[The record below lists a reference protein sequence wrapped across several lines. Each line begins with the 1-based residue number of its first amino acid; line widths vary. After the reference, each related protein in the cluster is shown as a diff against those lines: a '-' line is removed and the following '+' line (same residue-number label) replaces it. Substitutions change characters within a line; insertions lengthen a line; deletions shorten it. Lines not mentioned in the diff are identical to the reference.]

1 MPTQTLERKQN
12 IDSQIEIQQILGLP
26 VDTAFSFSDHKNR
39 YKKRIEKQQRKLL
52 AKLSFLG
59 PFLEPGEKI
68 FLVAAGCSPF
78 SAIEQL
84 LTGAWIYLLKRCL
97 FVFTDRRVL
106 HIPTRSN
113 FTYRKSIAQ
122 ILYADCSSLQI
133 KRSSLVANYKNGSS
147 EKFQGIPSGTR
158 KKVAELLKNPG
169 APGFEGP
176 SSPLLE
182 RAHLCPRCTKPLVKG
197 YYACPHCSLEFK
209 NKIKARRISVLLP
222 GGGYFYTRN
231 LFLGIMDALG
241 ETLLSVVL
249 LVALVNTILGDPEA
263 LGALAFVA
271 AILALEKLITIMH
284 SSSFVD
290 EFIPL
295 DQTVSPQPQVILA
308 RPMPGSPAKSA
319 TPPNSGPANAPSPK
333 PEDILRTDW
342 RSR

>member
-1 MPTQTLERKQN
+1 MPTQMLERKQN
-12 IDSQIEIQQILGLP
+12 ISSQIELQQISGLP

-39 YKKRIEKQQRKLL
+39 YKKRLEKQQRKLL

-59 PFLEPGEKI
+59 SFLEPDEKI

-158 KKVAELLKNPG
+158 KKVAELLKNVS
-169 APGFEGP
+169 FEGP

-231 LFLGIMDALG
+231 IALGVMDALG
-241 ETLLSVVL
+241 ETLLSIVL
-249 LVALVNTILGDPEA
+249 LIALVNTILGDLEA
-263 LGALAFVA
+263 AGALAFVA

-284 SSSFVD
+284 SSKFVD
-290 EFIPL
+290 EFLPL
-295 DQTVSPQPQVILA
+295 DRNVTVQPGL
-308 RPMPGSPAKSA
+308 
-319 TPPNSGPANAPSPK
+319 TPCGELSRTVVPSTYGVPANAPLPK
-333 PEDILRTDW
+333 SEDILRTDW

>member
-12 IDSQIEIQQILGLP
+12 ISSQIETQQISGLP

-68 FLVAAGCSPF
+68 FLVASGCSPF

-106 HIPTRSN
+106 HIPTKSN

-122 ILYADCSSLQI
+122 ILYADCPSLQI
-133 KRSSLVANYKNGSS
+133 KRSSLIAKYKNGSS
-147 EKFQGIPSGTR
+147 EKFQGIPGGTR
-158 KKVAELLKNPG
+158 KKVAELLKNVS
-169 APGFEGP
+169 FEGTA
-176 SSPLLE
+176 SPMLE

-197 YYACPHCSLEFK
+197 YYTCPHCSLDFK
-209 NKIKARRISVLLP
+209 NKVKARRISVLLP

-231 LFLGIMDALG
+231 IFLGVMDALG

-263 LGALAFVA
+263 LVALAFVA

-295 DQTVSPQPQVILA
+295 DQNVSPQPVVFLA
-308 RPMPGSPAKSA
+308 SSTPVGAAKSV
-319 TPPNSGPANAPSPK
+319 TSPNSGPANAPLPK
-333 PEDILRTDW
+333 PEDILRNDW
-342 RSR
+342 RSH

>member
-1 MPTQTLERKQN
+1 MPAQMLERKQN
-12 IDSQIEIQQILGLP
+12 ISSQIETQEIQGLP

-52 AKLSFLG
+52 AKLGFLP

-68 FLVAAGCSPF
+68 FLVTAGCSPF

-133 KRSSLVANYKNGSS
+133 KRSSLVAKYKNGSS
-147 EKFQGIPSGTR
+147 EKFQGISGQTR
-158 KKVAELLKNPG
+158 KKVAELLKNVS
-169 APGFEGP
+169 FEGP

-209 NKIKARRISVLLP
+209 NKVKARRISVLLP

-231 LFLGIMDALG
+231 IALGILDALG

-249 LVALVNTILGDPEA
+249 LVALINMLFGDTEAAGA
-263 LGALAFVA
+263 LGFVA

-295 DQTVSPQPQVILA
+295 DPNVTPQPEVILA
-308 RPMPGSPAKSA
+308 RPTPIGPAKE
-319 TPPNSGPANAPSPK
+319 TIPPKSGPAPLPK
-333 PEDILRTDW
+333 PEDILRNDL
-342 RSR
+342 RSH